1 MNLSQRLL
9 SALLICL
16 GISLPF
22 SAVLGQES
30 SLTQCSSEKRRELRL
45 QGLLEDVIA
54 WRCGDFPKA
63 RILAHLEASSVLEGD
78 EGTNITIQL
87 NRQPASSVRI
97 SLRSA
102 LADEVILDIDELTFT
117 TSDWNQPRHIAVKSI
132 DDDIADGDRAVT
144 LQLAVAA
151 TEDTRF
157 RQAAPVGL
165 VLQSLDNDVVDWS
178 VTRQP
183 GQLQEGGV
191 PVIYEISLLS
201 RPMNPVTLRVDNKHP
216 DFIRVAPDEIQ
227 ITPDSWPKPE
237 LLRVQA
243 VDDPFD
249 NPDRPVEILASVK
262 STTDQSYLKL
272 PPLRL
277 QLLVEDDENPG
288 IVINPERG
296 VTTEAGTQA
305 KFDLKL
311 RSQPRS
317 PVQLKIESSD
327 DTEGKVSSQEMRFT
341 AADWDRSQQVIVE
354 GLDDLQ
360 RDGDQSYELSITI
373 DSTDEAYLKLSTLQI
388 PLINS
393 DNDIAELELESSSDQ
408 ISEDGESSEISI
420 RLLSEPKGEV
430 IVQLSLDKP
439 DEATLFP
446 NSLTFDKSN
455 WNIRQRL
462 LVVGKD
468 DNLADGD
475 QTVTVFVR
483 VLGDSPEYVALAS
496 QQITL
501 TNRDDDIASILI
513 RAPERLSTSE
523 SGTSDHFE
531 VLLQS
536 RPEAS
541 VRIPLRTSQP
551 NEVSIN
557 PEAIVIQPEN
567 WDQPQRVTIQG
578 LDDERLD
585 GSQFFLINI
594 LPAES
599 NDQLYQGLDATD
611 LVGTNEDNDQPG
623 ILTSTGNL
631 RVSESFGEDQLKIRL
646 NSRPNEAVRIQ
657 LNSSAPDEFSV
668 LPEQLIFTP
677 EDWNLEQSVTV
688 RGLPD
693 EVAEASSTYQLLVS
707 VTQGE
712 ENYKGLETVEVIVA
726 VEDQTPE
733 LPPTMIRAMS
743 GLQYVALAGRMQ
755 RGEYSET
762 GTDLNLSGQSQGLYY
777 NHHWPSHLTA
787 GVALERAEL
796 TGQSHTQN
804 RSVTIELEEYRLQAS
819 GGYAWYFSPEWRL
832 QPELR
837 LSYNFLSAK
846 RTEEDSNQRL
856 DETLDGGIFTS
867 QFGSGLHYLA
877 NETFFVGAGIYL
889 DPNKVSLG
897 FADAKGNYNIIWSS
911 EFMVGLQF

>member
-1 MNLSQRLL
+1 
-9 SALLICL
+9 
-16 GISLPF
+16 
-22 SAVLGQES
+22 
-30 SLTQCSSEKRRELRL
+30 
-45 QGLLEDVIA
+45 
-54 WRCGDFPKA
+54 
-63 RILAHLEASSVLEGD
+63 
-78 EGTNITIQL
+78 
-87 NRQPASSVRI
+87 
-97 SLRSA
+97 
-102 LADEVILDIDELTFT
+102 
-117 TSDWNQPRHIAVKSI
+117 
-132 DDDIADGDRAVT
+132 
-144 LQLAVAA
+144 
-151 TEDTRF
+151 
-157 RQAAPVGL
+157 
-165 VLQSLDNDVVDWS
+165 
-178 VTRQP
+178 
-183 GQLQEGGV
+183 
-191 PVIYEISLLS
+191 
-201 RPMNPVTLRVDNKHP
+201 
-216 DFIRVAPDEIQ
+216 
-227 ITPDSWPKPE
+227 
-237 LLRVQA
+237 
-243 VDDPFD
+243 
-249 NPDRPVEILASVK
+249 
-262 STTDQSYLKL
+262 
-272 PPLRL
+272 
-277 QLLVEDDENPG
+277 
-288 IVINPERG
+288 
-296 VTTEAGTQA
+296 
-305 KFDLKL
+305 
-311 RSQPRS
+311 
-317 PVQLKIESSD
+317 
-327 DTEGKVSSQEMRFT
+327 
-341 AADWDRSQQVIVE
+341 
-354 GLDDLQ
+354 
-360 RDGDQSYELSITI
+360 
-373 DSTDEAYLKLSTLQI
+373 
-388 PLINS
+388 
-393 DNDIAELELESSSDQ
+393 
-408 ISEDGESSEISI
+408 
-420 RLLSEPKGEV
+420 
-430 IVQLSLDKP
+430 LDKA

-455 WNIRQRL
+455 WNVRQRL
-462 LVVGKD
+462 LIVGKD

-483 VLGDSPEYVALAS
+483 VLGNSPEYVALAS
-496 QQITL
+496 QQLTL

-712 ENYKGLETVEVIVA
+712 ENYKGLDTIEVIVA

-777 NHHWPSHLTA
+777 NHHWASHLTA

-796 TGQSHTQN
+796 TGKNHTQN
-804 RSVTIELEEYRLQAS
+804 RSVAIELEEYRLQAS

-856 DETLDGGIFTS
+856 EETLDGGIFTG